1 MSAVA
6 IIPARGGSKRIPRKN
21 IRNFNKKPI
30 IAYPIEAALAS
41 GCFDEVM
48 VSTDDSEIAEVA
60 RFLGAKTPFM
70 RSAKTADDYSTL
82 ADVLQEVLVQYQ
94 NAGKPFEY
102 FCCLLPTSPFV
113 TPETIKS
120 GFELLKNSQLD
131 SVLTVAKYAY
141 PIQRALKFNNDDT
154 LAMFWPE
161 NYTTRSQ
168 DLEPAYHDAGQL
180 YWMRSQALLDQM
192 RLFADKSGAVVLSP
206 DQVQDIDSQEDWASA
221 ELKFQLM
228 QHLKT

>member
-6 IIPARGGSKRIPRKN
+6 IVPARGGSKRIPRKN

-30 IAYPIEAALAS
+30 IAYPIEAALES
-41 GCFDEVM
+41 GCFEEVM

-60 RFLGAKTPFM
+60 RFLGAKTPFI
-70 RSAKTADDYSTL
+70 RSARTADDFSTL
-82 ADVLQEVLVQYQ
+82 ADVLKEVLTQYQ
-94 NAGKPFEY
+94 KSGKNFEY

-113 TPETIKS
+113 TAATIKS
-120 GFELLKNSQLD
+120 GFELLKKSQLD
-131 SVLTVAKYAY
+131 SVLTVAKYVH
-141 PIQRALKFNNDDT
+141 PIQRALKLNNDDT
-154 LAMFWPE
+154 LEMFWPE

-192 RLFADKSGAVVLSP
+192 RLFAAKSGAVILSP
-206 DQVQDIDSQEDWASA
+206 DQVQDIDTQEDWACA